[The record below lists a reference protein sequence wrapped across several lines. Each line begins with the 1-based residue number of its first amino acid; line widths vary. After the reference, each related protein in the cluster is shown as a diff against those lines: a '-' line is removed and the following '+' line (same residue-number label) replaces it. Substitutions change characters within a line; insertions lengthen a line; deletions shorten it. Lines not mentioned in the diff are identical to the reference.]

1 MLKWILYIASF
12 VLFGIP
18 LYGQDTVMHRIDTLE
33 GGVHILN
40 NVTRDG
46 ETLPEVE
53 IEEVTITKK
62 MGIRARFQWWKYRR
76 LVNNIKK
83 VYPYALIVRE
93 KFSEINDTLQYIEGE
108 KARKQFLKDYETN
121 LFGKYEDD
129 IKHMTITQG
138 RILIKLI
145 DRETQNTSY
154 QLIRDYR
161 GSISAFFWQGIARI
175 FGSNLKSEYEPYGE
189 DYLIEKVIYEIEQG
203 RL

>member
-1 MLKWILYIASF
+1 MKKFLLSILLVVAASVHLKAQKVDGVVVYARVINGDTIPIVPLDEINIYSF
-12 VLFGIP
+12 KI
-18 LYGQDTVMHRIDTLE
+18 IDNKREARRHSKL
-33 GGVHILN
+33 VR
-40 NVTRDG
+40 NV
-46 ETLPEVE
+46 
-53 IEEVTITKK
+53 
-62 MGIRARFQWWKYRR
+62 
-76 LVNNIKK
+76 KK

-93 KFSEINDTLQYIEGE
+93 KFSEINDTLQHIEGE

-175 FGSNLKSEYEPYGE
+175 FGSNLKSEYEPHGE